1 MQHRPEWAAAVL
13 VVLAM
18 SLIGWLLV
26 ASIQSQQENYSS
38 AIDAALKVEP
48 SDLAAVLSSL
58 RSLDF
63 FIAKASALY
72 LAYLL
77 TFMGAFY
84 VLLSVEAYFHA
95 SADGNSLKTSSPG
108 LVMVSLGVL
117 LVALTLFSTTV
128 VRYSPSETDSRE
140 WRREVFPVDV
150 EGSR

>member
-1 MQHRPEWAAAVL
+1 MRGLEVVAAVL

-18 SLIGWLLV
+18 ALIGELLV
-26 ASIQSQQENYSS
+26 VSIQSQQKHYSS
-38 AIDAALKVEP
+38 VIDAALEVEP

-63 FIAKASALY
+63 FIVKASALY

-77 TFMGAFY
+77 TFMGVFY
-84 VLLSVEAYFHA
+84 VLLSVKASFHA
-95 SADGNSLKTSSPG
+95 SAGGNTLKTSSPG

-128 VRYSPSETDSRE
+128 VRYSPSGTDSGERRE
-140 WRREVFPVDV
+140 EVFPADV